1 MTKSKCGLNN
11 AIKPSRGVTFDL
23 FKRNHISGSSASD
36 TDGSGGLS
44 REEIVSALEIALN
57 TTINPE
63 EVDPMVAAMFNG
75 IFDHFDSND
84 DDEVTMD
91 GELKLL
97 CRVRK

>member
-1 MTKSKCGLNN
+1 MTESKCGLNN
-11 AIKPSRGVTFDL
+11 DTMPSRGFTL
-23 FKRNHISGSSASD
+23 SQFKRNPISGSSAFD

-44 REEIVSALEIALN
+44 REEIVSALEMAFN

-75 IFDHFDSND
+75 IFDHFDSNN
-84 DDEVTMD
+84 DDEITMD